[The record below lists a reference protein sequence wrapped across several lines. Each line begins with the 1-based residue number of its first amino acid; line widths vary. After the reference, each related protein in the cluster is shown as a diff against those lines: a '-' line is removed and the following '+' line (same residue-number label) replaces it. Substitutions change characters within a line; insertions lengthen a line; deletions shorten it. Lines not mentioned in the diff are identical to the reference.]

1 MANFISVPA
10 KKYGFEDYTIE
21 EAAGYKTIGLS
32 TEHII
37 YARDIETKIGAT
49 AAQTASNNSIT
60 LTAHGL
66 KANDAI
72 YFSAEIEPVNIL
84 ADRVYFVKAVVDA
97 DNFSVSDTIGGTE
110 QAIAADATVAAD
122 IFRVEAEV
130 IYADNT
136 MSGRPIEVLLN
147 RGVIRLNHAGDTITA
162 LSAQLLPVDINEK
175 NGIAY
180 AGTANNLVINTD
192 RVILAYESGSAD
204 DWTVF
209 YDASRTNNAGLDTPF
224 VDILEVETSLDTA
237 GNKVRF
243 VNHIGALGGPENFE
257 SLTVNGNTVVFPDQT
272 ASGYIRLS
280 SVVNAYEASSKSY
293 LKVKGMGKPGFDTL
307 IVNDTLANVVG
318 STDATN
324 IVE

>member
-110 QAIAADATVAAD
+110 QAIAGDDTVAAN

-130 IYADNT
+130 TYADST
-136 MSGRPIEVLLN
+136 VSGRPIEVLLN

-180 AGTANNLVINTD
+180 SGTANNLVINTD

>member
-60 LTAHGL
+60 LAAHGL
-66 KANDAI
+66 KVNDAI
-72 YFSAEIEPVNIL
+72 YFSVEIEPVNIL

-110 QAIAADATVAAD
+110 QAIASDATVAAN

-130 IYADNT
+130 TYADST
-136 MSGRPIEVLLN
+136 VSGRPIQVLLN
-147 RGVIRLNHAGDTITA
+147 RSVIRLNHAGGTITA
-162 LSAQLLPVDINEK
+162 SSAQLLPVDINEK

-243 VNHIGALGGPENFE
+243 INHIGALGGPENFE

-307 IVNDTLANVVG
+307 VINDTLTNVVY
-318 STDATN
+318 STDDTN

>member
-1 MANFISVPA
+1 MANFISVPT

-49 AAQTASNNSIT
+49 AVQTASNNSIT

-84 ADRVYFVKAVVDA
+84 ANRVYFVKAVVDA
-97 DNFSVSDTIGGTE
+97 DKFSVSDTIGGTE
-110 QAIAADATVAAD
+110 QAIAGDDTVAAN

-130 IYADNT
+130 MYADNAT
-136 MSGRPIEVLLN
+136 SGRPIEVLLN

-162 LSAQLLPVDINEK
+162 LSAQLLVVDVNEK

-180 AGTANNLVINTD
+180 SGTSSNLVINTD
-192 RVILAYESGSAD
+192 RVILSYESSSAD
-204 DWTVF
+204 DWTTF
-209 YDASRTNNAGLDTPF
+209 YDASKTNNAGLDTPF
-224 VDILEVETSLDTA
+224 VDVLEIETSLDLA
-237 GNKVRF
+237 ANKVRF
-243 VNHIGALGGPENFE
+243 INHIGALSGPENFE
-257 SLTVNGNTVVFPDQT
+257 SLTVNGNTVNFPDQT

-280 SVVNAYEASSKSY
+280 SVVSAYEASSKSY

-307 IVNDTLANVVG
+307 IINDTLSNVVA

>member
-37 YARDIETKIGAT
+37 YARDIETKVGAT
-49 AAQTASNNSIT
+49 AVQTASNNSIT

-72 YFSAEIEPVNIL
+72 YFSAEIEPTNIL
-84 ADRVYFVKAVVDA
+84 ADRVYFVKTVVDA
-97 DNFSVSDTIGGTE
+97 DKFSVSDTIGGSE
-110 QAIAADATVAAD
+110 QAIAANDTVAAN

-136 MSGRPIEVLLN
+136 MPGRPIEVLLN
-147 RGVIRLNHAGDTITA
+147 RGVIRQNHAGNTITA
-162 LSAQLLPVDINEK
+162 LSAQLLVVDVNEK
-175 NGIAY
+175 NGVAY
-180 AGTANNLVINTD
+180 SGTANNLVINTD
-192 RVILAYESGSAD
+192 RVILSYESSSAD
-204 DWTVF
+204 DWTTF
-209 YDASRTNNAGLDTPF
+209 YDTSKTNNAGLDTPF
-224 VDILEVETSLDTA
+224 VEVLEIETSLDLA
-237 GNKVRF
+237 ANKVRF
-243 VNHIGALGGPENFE
+243 INHIGALGGPENFE
-257 SLTVNGNTVVFPDQT
+257 SLTVNGNTVAFPDTT

-307 IVNDTLANVVG
+307 IINDTLANVVG

>member
-10 KKYGFEDYTIE
+10 KKYHFEDYTIE

-72 YFSAEIEPVNIL
+72 YFSAEIEPTNIL
-84 ADRVYFVKAVVDA
+84 ANRVYFVKTVVDA
-97 DNFSVSDTIGGTE
+97 DKFSVSDTIGGTE
-110 QAIAADATVAAD
+110 QAIAGDDTVAAN

-136 MSGRPIEVLLN
+136 MAGRPIEVLLN

-162 LSAQLLPVDINEK
+162 LSAQLLPVDINKK

-180 AGTANNLVINTD
+180 TGTANNLVINRPLGRCYHCICD
-192 RVILAYESGSAD
+192 YRSG
-204 DWTVF
+204 
-209 YDASRTNNAGLDTPF
+209 
-224 VDILEVETSLDTA
+224 
-237 GNKVRF
+237 
-243 VNHIGALGGPENFE
+243 
-257 SLTVNGNTVVFPDQT
+257 
-272 ASGYIRLS
+272 IRPM
-280 SVVNAYEASSKSY
+280 V
-293 LKVKGMGKPGFDTL
+293 
-307 IVNDTLANVVG
+307 
-318 STDATN
+318 
-324 IVE
+324 